1 MDVLK
6 IFAVG
11 IIGTLL
17 YTLVKQYKPE
27 YAPAV
32 QTGTVLVIF
41 IFAVSYISVIFS
53 ELKGFA
59 EAYGIE
65 SGFIGAMVK
74 ALGVAVISQVTADL
88 CRDNGNSSAGTK
100 IEFAGRLLII
110 TIILPILK
118 SMSVFALEL
127 LGG

>member
-1 MDVLK
+1 MEIFK

-32 QTGTVLVIF
+32 QTGTALIIF

-53 ELKGFA
+53 ELKGFT

-74 ALGVAVISQVTADL
+74 ALGIAVVSQVTADL
-88 CRDNGNSSAGTK
+88 CRDSGNTSAGTK
-100 IEFAGRLLII
+100 IEFVGRLLII
-110 TIILPILK
+110 TIVLPILK
-118 SMSVFALEL
+118 SVSGFALEL